1 MKVAITCYATCIT
14 TCSHVTKDLE
24 VKKRAVR
31 QLRMQSTYQ
40 YPTTEHLPCTSDQSL
55 PSNILGQTDRQTDRM
70 TIQEK
75 FETHHA
81 LRRNQRLIFIASN
94 VRPQGLHQAVV
105 MVYNESSNS
114 KTVDRQIN
122 RLRLLS
128 QKVKDTATNYKMSLA
143 CLECIRM
150 MI

>member
-1 MKVAITCYATCIT
+1 
-14 TCSHVTKDLE
+14 
-24 VKKRAVR
+24 
-31 QLRMQSTYQ
+31 
-40 YPTTEHLPCTSDQSL
+40 
-55 PSNILGQTDRQTDRM
+55 M

-75 FETHHA
+75 LETHHA
-81 LRRNQRLIFIASN
+81 LRRNQRLMFIASN

-105 MVYNESSNS
+105 IVYNESSNS
-114 KTVDRQIN
+114 KIVDRQIN

-128 QKVKDTATNYKMSLA
+128 QKVKDTATNYNMSLA